1 MNQGTDEATAVLL
14 SDHPRPSTEQIRK
27 SFRFDEHEARAYLAV
42 VYPRT
47 PRSEIAPDRSL
58 EDRSKLLADCAR
70 IDLFD

>member
-1 MNQGTDEATAVLL
+1 MDQETDEATAVLL

-47 PRSEIAPDRSL
+47 PRSELAPGSSL
-58 EDRSKLLADCAR
+58 KDHSSPLRTEPG
-70 IDLFD
+70 